1 MQPMQSPASLIGLNP
16 LDSPS
21 KRKAVIGSV
30 SVSRVSL
37 LHLNDKYD
45 AEDVRSDKVVQ
56 RYICLVVHLV
66 RFAMQ
71 RAHELIHRLRSIL
84 DS

>member
-1 MQPMQSPASLIGLNP
+1 MGSNP
-16 LDSPS
+16 LDPPS
-21 KRKAVIGSV
+21 KRKAVIDSA

-45 AEDVRSDKVVQ
+45 AGDVRSDKVVQ
-56 RYICLVVHLV
+56 RYICLFVHLV

-71 RAHELIHRLRSIL
+71 RAHELIIG
-84 DS
+84 